1 MQAKYQSINDAGKNM
16 DVNSNEEAGDL
27 STILTDLGKRV
38 DYRIEI
44 GKQYAGFC
52 RQAHQV

>member
-1 MQAKYQSINDAGKNM
+1 MQAKYQSIKDAGKT